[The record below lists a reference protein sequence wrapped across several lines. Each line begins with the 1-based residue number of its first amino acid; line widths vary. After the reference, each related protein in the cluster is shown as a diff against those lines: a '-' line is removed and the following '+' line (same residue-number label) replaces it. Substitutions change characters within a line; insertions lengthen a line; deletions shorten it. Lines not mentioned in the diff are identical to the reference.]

1 MNKVNGKRKLANLSY
16 FCKCSGRVDLAS
28 KKLPKLS
35 KLSLETLKLSKRL
48 DISNMF
54 RHLKRTNPKT
64 HNMWLHVYTKRID
77 TFITNRK
84 TQTQIN
90 QPKHVPH
97 QLQLSYSRSRGH
109 GLSVSHPKINL
120 YIYIY
125 ILFASILY
133 ILVQD
138 HSDPVTS
145 FIQAVL
151 HLSQKCQSL
160 PNFLDFILKCFP
172 SFLQEFFQVIR
183 NNRRWL
189 CIAAGCH
196 QVFKALDVGFLC
208 HSYHAH
214 SDELSQIASADAW
227 YSNNIYIYIYIRL
240 FQFNSTMPILQF
252 HNSRL
257 MQWYRILRIHH
268 ENLKKIISKVSNAD

>member
-1 MNKVNGKRKLANLSY
+1 MVCPCHIQKSIY
-16 FCKCSGRVDLAS
+16 
-28 KKLPKLS
+28 
-35 KLSLETLKLSKRL
+35 
-48 DISNMF
+48 M
-54 RHLKRTNPKT
+54 
-64 HNMWLHVYTKRID
+64 
-77 TFITNRK
+77 
-84 TQTQIN
+84 
-90 QPKHVPH
+90 
-97 QLQLSYSRSRGH
+97 
-109 GLSVSHPKINL
+109 

-125 ILFASILY
+125 TFCLYSIY
-133 ILVQD
+133 
-138 HSDPVTS
+138 TRARS
-145 FIQAVL
+145 FRSCDKLQNCGDIVLGIIQAVL

-183 NNRRWL
+183 NNRPWL
-189 CIAAGCH
+189 RIAAGCH

-227 YSNNIYIYIYIRL
+227 YSNNIYIYIYIQL

-268 ENLKKIISKVSNAD
+268 ENLKRFISKVSNAD